1 MIVEAKLIQKAIITK
16 DDPRSIVNDI
26 LGKASKNAISKMSR
40 PAALAQ
46 RIRRIRRN
54 RNSFKSKKIDDLVS
68 IDIPESLRFTKRNAW
83 FYYDDKERILVFT
96 TERNLQYLNKNLD
109 WFVDGTFDVAPSLFT
124 QLFTIQANVNGKVL
138 PLIYSLIPN
147 KKESSYVKLF
157 KMVKHY
163 SKEPNTINCDF
174 EELF

>member
-1 MIVEAKLIQKAIITK
+1 
-16 DDPRSIVNDI
+16 
-26 LGKASKNAISKMSR
+26 
-40 PAALAQ
+40 
-46 RIRRIRRN
+46 
-54 RNSFKSKKIDDLVS
+54 
-68 IDIPESLRFTKRNAW
+68 
-83 FYYDDKERILVFT
+83 
-96 TERNLQYLNKNLD
+96 
-109 WFVDGTFDVAPSLFT
+109 VAPSLFT